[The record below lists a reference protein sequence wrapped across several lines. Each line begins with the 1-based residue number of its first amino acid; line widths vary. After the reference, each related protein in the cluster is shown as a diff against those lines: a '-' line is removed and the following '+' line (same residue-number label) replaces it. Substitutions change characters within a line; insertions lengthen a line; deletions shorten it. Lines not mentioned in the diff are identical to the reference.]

1 MRKTAPLRHLRREA
15 MFWIVA
21 IVVGILVFRFL

>member
-1 MRKTAPLRHLRREA
+1 MRKTDPLRHLRREA
-15 MFWIVA
+15 MFWIVT